1 MKQRLKFSALIIT
14 TICLGFIITGCAA
27 LEEKSAEKTEQML
40 SAAGFTVKP
49 ANTPEKLAHLKSL
62 PQEEIVRCEKNGKKY
77 YLYANLYEKC
87 LYIGNIKAY
96 NEYKKLKHQ
105 EQVSQE
111 KVEKARDELMAEN
124 EEVDSTAAMD
134 WGLWAPYEY

>member
-1 MKQRLKFSALIIT
+1 MKQKLNFSALII
-14 TICLGFIITGCAA
+14 IIFFGFFIAGCAA
-27 LEEKSAEKTEQML
+27 LKEKSAESTEQML

-49 ANTPEKLAHLKSL
+49 ADTPEKLAHLKTL
-62 PQEEIVRCEKNGKKY
+62 TQEKVVQYEKDGKIY
-77 YLYANLYEKC
+77 YIYANSYEKC
-87 LYIGNIKAY
+87 LYIGNVKAY

-105 EQVSQE
+105 KQVSE
-111 KVEKARDELMAEN
+111 ENAENARDELMAEN